1 MNGDFLNNLYMLGGL
16 FVATTTVVWLFTAAN
31 QRAAQRE
38 SDNLRR
44 DIRRD
49 IRRVE
54 KGVRRVS
61 KDVRRVSK
69 DVRRVDKDVR
79 RVDKGVR
86 QEIRRVDK
94 RLSGE
99 IGKTNREVRKTRKEV
114 WWLRVDM
121 EVVKDRL
128 NIGTVSRPDDP
139 LPVASDP
146 EAASL
151 ASPAPVADP
160 PAPESADADSVVPV
174 PVAAEPEPASSEMS
188 DPAVGDL
195 GDSGAVASESGSV
208 GSAPAADIPG
218 VDVGSEA
225 VARRPGRAGV
235 GPSGIPAPAAAEK

>member
-79 RVDKGVR
+79 RVEKGVR
-86 QEIRRVDK
+86 REIRRVDK

-99 IGKTNREVRKTRKEV
+99 IGKTNRQARKTRKAV

-121 EVVKDRL
+121 QVVKDRL
-128 NIGTVSRPDDP
+128 NIGTVSRPVAP
-139 LPVASDP
+139 APVASHP
-146 EAASL
+146 EAASS
-151 ASPAPVADP
+151 APSDPVAVDP
-160 PAPESADADSVVPV
+160 VPDSGVPA

-195 GDSGAVASESGSV
+195 GDSGAVASGPGSV
-208 GSAPAADIPG
+208 VSAPVADIPG
-218 VDVGSEA
+218 ADVGSEA